1 MARDAN
7 TWINRFR
14 FQFHMGVF
22 WLWWDPRCSC
32 EKWSQ
37 SSPEITRNIDRWCHF
52 NWSNHWIH
60 QLSSRFSFRISS
72 NHSTEFYNDFKAG
85 WDVELE
91 LQIRVIF
98 QFFQMM
104 EKYPFPK
111 FNITLRTVEN
121 EKLFN
126 NVYSTLNSFR
136 RKKVVRKLSSS
147 WNNND
152 LLSTSGNQSYE

>member
-1 MARDAN
+1 
-7 TWINRFR
+7 
-14 FQFHMGVF
+14 
-22 WLWWDPRCSC
+22 
-32 EKWSQ
+32 
-37 SSPEITRNIDRWCHF
+37 
-52 NWSNHWIH
+52 
-60 QLSSRFSFRISS
+60 
-72 NHSTEFYNDFKAG
+72 
-85 WDVELE
+85 
-91 LQIRVIF
+91 
-98 QFFQMM
+98 MM